1 MGHFSNPNKRFG
13 LNRVKPPRIQ
23 HRLDENR
30 IQNRFSTL
38 STIASSQVTTTVIPR
53 GSVETTTIMSSE
65 LQEMHDHIMSMD
77 AHDLR
82 DAIMDPMMLGNSLYR
97 YKYLIMFNAENTHI
111 ISVFLFYSII
121 IL

>member
-30 IQNRFSTL
+30 VQNRFSTL

-53 GSVETTTIMSSE
+53 GSVETTTSMSSE

-82 DAIMDPMMLGNSLYR
+82 DAIMDPMMLGNSLY
-97 YKYLIMFNAENTHI
+97 K
-111 ISVFLFYSII
+111 
-121 IL
+121 